1 MPAAKKGAAS
11 KGIVVEF
18 TKDRETPG
26 TWRFAE
32 DGDKSDHLVGTIY
45 VKNAGLK
52 KIGSGKPESI
62 RVTIEE
68 I

>member
-1 MPAAKKGAAS
+1 MADKKKKAL
-11 KGIVVEF
+11 VVEF
-18 TKDRETPG
+18 TKERVTTG

-32 DGDKSDHLVGTIY
+32 DAEKADHMIGTIY